1 MVTAPRK
8 FWPWLWVALLLGW
21 IVGCRG
27 TESSPGTLFPP
38 TPPPQGT
45 LPPPQVLVTTAP
57 EPEPTARAFFE
68 AWTQE
73 NYQAMY
79 QLLTQASRDAVDFE
93 EFRQLVEHLWTEA
106 ALVDV
111 EFTPLSLVIGS
122 NQAQLQYRLVLT
134 SAAVGEIVRETTMQL
149 RLEEGTW
156 RILWHPSL
164 FLPELQPGLRL
175 RLDLLMPLR
184 GDIFDRTGLLLATQT
199 QAYALGVI
207 PSQLDPEQ
215 EPRLLNLL
223 EEITGIP
230 GDDLQERYR
239 GENPPWYVPL
249 AEVSAERVTPFL
261 EGLQGFSGVVVRP
274 YFGRLYFFGR
284 DTVHP
289 IGYVSPLQP
298 DELTLYR
305 RQGYSPAARIGRTG
319 LERWG
324 EEYLRG
330 RSGGSLYVVD
340 AQNPQ
345 QATALIASRE
355 PGLAASITSTLDV
368 RLQDWVCFAIKDFVG
383 AAVVLERDTGRVLAL
398 CSNPTFNPNAF
409 EPENFN
415 GQYERQALADDPRNP
430 FLNRATLGQYPP
442 GSTYKIITM
451 AAALE
456 AGVMD
461 LEEIYECGYE
471 FTELPGIVLT
481 DWTLEYDLPPSGP
494 LNIIEGLMRSCNPLF
509 WNLGLRLFN
518 RGVFE
523 KMYEIARAFG
533 LGQFTGIEIE
543 EEEGFIPRGA
553 QEPLDAVNQ
562 AIGQGQVLVTPL
574 QMARLMAALG
584 NGGRVLRPQLVERV
598 EAADGTVL
606 YQFEP
611 EEVGRLPLSPI
622 TLAALRDGLY
632 RVAHDP
638 RGTAYHVFV
647 NFDIPVYGKTGTAEN
662 PAGDPHAWFVA
673 FTDYQDPERPD
684 IALAVLLEHAGSG
697 GNVAAPVARR
707 ILEVYFFGRP
717 QRLYPWEIAIGETPT
732 PEPTPT
738 PTPLAP
744 PTPTPGPPT
753 PTPTSTPQGEAA
765 P

>member
-1 MVTAPRK
+1 MGRLRLVFA
-8 FWPWLWVALLLGW
+8 WVLLAGVLAA
-21 IVGCRG
+21 CRPGKG
-27 TESSPGTLFPP
+27 TP
-38 TPPPQGT
+38 TPGLTPVAPGT
-45 LPPPQVLVTTAP
+45 LPPPQVQVTTAP
-57 EPEPTARAFFE
+57 SPEPTARAFFE
-68 AWTQE
+68 AWAQE

-79 QLLTQASRDAVDFE
+79 QLLTQASRDALDFE
-93 EFRQLVEHLWTEA
+93 TFRDLVEHVWTEA
-106 ALVDV
+106 ALVDIAF
-111 EFTPLSLVIGS
+111 EPLSLVMGS
-122 NQAQLQYRLVLT
+122 TQAQLQYRLTLT
-134 SAAVGEIVRETTMQL
+134 SAAVGDIVRETTMQL
-149 RLEEGTW
+149 RMENGTW

-164 FLPELQPGLRL
+164 LLPELQPGRRL

-184 GDIFDRTGLLLATQT
+184 GDIFDRTGLVLATQT

-239 GENPPWYVPL
+239 VEDAPWYVPL
-249 AEVSAERVTPFL
+249 AEVSAERVAPYL
-261 EGLQGFSGVVVRP
+261 DGLQGFAGLVVRP

-289 IGYVSPLQP
+289 VGYVSPLQP
-298 DELTLYR
+298 DEVTLYR
-305 RQGYSPAARIGRTG
+305 RQGYSPAARIGRAG

-324 EEYLRG
+324 EAYLRG
-330 RSGGSLYVVD
+330 RSGGSLYVVEAD
-340 AQNPQ
+340 NPQ
-345 QATALIASRE
+345 QATALVASRE
-355 PGLAASITSTLDV
+355 PGLAATLTTTLDV
-368 RLQDWVCFAIKDFVG
+368 RFQDWVCFAIKDFVG
-383 AAVVLERDTGRVLAL
+383 AAVVLERDTGRVLAM
-398 CSNPTFNPNAF
+398 CSTPTFNPNAF

-415 GQYERQALADDPRNP
+415 GQYERQALAQDPRNP
-430 FLNRATLGQYPP
+430 FLNRATMGQYPP

-456 AGVMD
+456 TGAFGLD
-461 LEEIYECGYE
+461 EIYECGYE

-481 DWTLEYDLPPSGP
+481 DWTLQYDLPPSGP
-494 LNIIEGLMRSCNPLF
+494 LNIIEGLMRSCNPMF
-509 WNLGLRLFN
+509 WHLGLVMYN

-533 LGQFTGIEIE
+533 LGQPTGIEIE
-543 EEEGFIPRGA
+543 EEEGFIPQGA

-562 AIGQGQVLVTPL
+562 AIGQGRVLVTPL

-606 YQFEP
+606 YEFQP
-611 EEVGRLPLSPI
+611 EEQARLPLSPT

-662 PAGDPHAWFVA
+662 PVGEPHAWFVA

-717 QRLYPWEIAIGETPT
+717 QILYPWEIAIGETPT
-732 PEPTPT
+732 PEPPPEEEEAEGEQPAEATPT
-738 PTPLAP
+738 PEN
-744 PTPTPGPPT
+744 
-753 PTPTSTPQGEAA
+753 GEGN